1 MMINKNQCRIMCVMP
16 MASYLFWLFPRA
28 LILIVAVFVLASMFT
43 VTRRAERSFSFEYH
57 GMYWFALHLM
67 PSMCRSIQS
76 LSFVSMKN
84 CITNFREQMRI
95 LRFTI
100 ETPEL
105 LRELLKID
113 STECRNVAAESN
125 RPTTTRR
132 G

>member
-1 MMINKNQCRIMCVMP
+1 MMINKKSMSHNVCYAYGKLSLLAVPKGFNLDRCRFRV
-16 MASYLFWLFPRA
+16 SVNVYSDTTRGK
-28 LILIVAVFVLASMFT
+28 VFF
-43 VTRRAERSFSFEYH
+43 FEYH